1 MSRIAVSAWALTVLA
16 ALASPS
22 LATAQGPAPGRWV
35 IVPRSNADFGMT
47 FSLGW
52 SLGTHQGQAS
62 SVTGSMQAQLQP
74 FAVTDGEFH
83 VPISAMSTG
92 STTRDCHMREALG
105 IDYAHSHFPAQHV
118 CVNDQVP
125 ASGPDS
131 VVYPDIVLRIRGARP
146 VQAAANQAATA
157 LPGLTLGK
165 PVEISAVLDLSI
177 HGVTRQ
183 VVTQVRLQLIKQ
195 DTVQAETEFE
205 WKLADFGVVVI
216 MPRLLKVDDAVKV
229 TLKLLLQQSAVR

>member
-1 MSRIAVSAWALTVLA
+1 MSRIAAAAWALIVLIA
-16 ALASPS
+16 FASAS
-22 LATAQGPAPGRWV
+22 LPKAQGTVPGRWV
-35 IVPRSNADFGMT
+35 IVPRANADFGMT

-62 SVTGSMQAQLQP
+62 SVTGSMQAQLEP
-74 FAVTDGEFH
+74 LAITDGEFH
-83 VPISAMSTG
+83 VPISSMSTG

-131 VVYPDIVLRIRGARP
+131 VVFPEIVLRVRGVRP

-165 PVEISAVLDLSI
+165 PAEVSAVLDLSI

-183 VVTQVRLQLIKQ
+183 VVTPVRLQLVKQ
-195 DTVQAETEFE
+195 DTVQAETEFD

-216 MPRLLKVDDAVKV
+216 MPRLLRVDDAVKV
-229 TLKLLLQQSAVR
+229 KLKLLLQQPAVR

>member
-1 MSRIAVSAWALTVLA
+1 MSRSVASAWALTVLA
-16 ALASPS
+16 ALTLTAS
-22 LATAQGPAPGRWV
+22 AKAQGAPGRWV
-35 IVPRSNADFGMT
+35 IVPRANADFGMT

-62 SVTGSMQAQLQP
+62 SVTGSMQAQLEP
-74 FAVTDGEFH
+74 LAITDGEFH

-92 STTRDCHMREALG
+92 SRTRDCHMREALG

-131 VVYPDIVLRIRGARP
+131 VVFPETVIRIRGVRP
-146 VQAAANQAATA
+146 VQAANQAATV
-157 LPGLTLGK
+157 LPGLTLNK
-165 PVEISAVLDLSI
+165 PIEVSAVLDLSI

-183 VVTQVRLQLIKQ
+183 IVTPVRLQLIKQ
-195 DTVQAETEFE
+195 DTVQADAEFE

-216 MPRLLKVDDAVKV
+216 MPPLLKVDDAVKV
-229 TLKLLLQQSAVR
+229 SLKLLLQQSAAR